1 VAHQRLTSS
10 IQRFN
15 PLFVPQLLPPM
26 VFLLSMRSEQ
36 FPFVVRH
43 MHHVKI
49 SCQYSRDKSM
59 MFCERCDHGL
69 QLSSHKC

>member
-15 PLFVPQLLPPM
+15 PLFMPQLLPPM
-26 VFLLSMRSEQ
+26 VFLLSMRPAQ
-36 FPFVVRH
+36 FPFVVWH

-49 SCQYSRDKSM
+49 SSQ
-59 MFCERCDHGL
+59 
-69 QLSSHKC
+69 